1 MYIVIESSAN
11 SFLQTEYHIIN
22 QKQMEQFIIDKDCDD
37 IVSIEEFS
45 SNSFGESLESALN
58 ESDEEKQYQVVHI
71 WLH

>member
-22 QKQMEQFIIDKDCDD
+22 EKQMKQFIIDKDCDD
-37 IVSIEEFS
+37 ILSIDDFA